1 MKFPSPVSVKWLAEF
16 LGAEL
21 VGDKNGH
28 ASGINEIHKVEKG
41 DLVFVDHPKYYDK
54 CIQSAAT
61 FIIINKAVEPLPPG
75 KALLVVEQP
84 FEAKVSVEVH
94 PLNADV
100 WLDGAYLG
108 GSRELTNLEVTVLRG
123 RRLLTIAAPGYKS
136 RFIVVDATT
145 ERTSRVT
152 VDLIPDRKR

>member
-1 MKFPSPVSVKWLAEF
+1 MTHRWLWAVAIVLVG
-16 LGAEL
+16 LGATPAWADY
-21 VGDKNGH
+21 GG
-28 ASGINEIHKVEKG
+28 
-41 DLVFVDHPKYYDK
+41 VDS
-54 CIQSAAT
+54 I
-61 FIIINKAVEPLPPG
+61 
-75 KALLVVEQP
+75 EQP
-84 FEAKVSVEVH
+84 FEARVTVEVH

>member
-1 MKFPSPVSVKWLAEF
+1 MTRRLLWTVAIV
-16 LGAEL
+16 L
-21 VGDKNGH
+21 VGL
-28 ASGINEIHKVEKG
+28 SGSPACADYGGVEG
-41 DLVFVDHPKYYDK
+41 
-54 CIQSAAT
+54 
-61 FIIINKAVEPLPPG
+61 VE
-75 KALLVVEQP
+75 AP
-84 FEAKVSVEVH
+84 FEAKVTVEVH

-108 GSRELTNLEVTVLRG
+108 GSRELTNLELTVLRG

-145 ERTSRVT
+145 ERASRVT

>member
-1 MKFPSPVSVKWLAEF
+1 MTRRLLWMVAMV
-16 LGAEL
+16 L
-21 VGDKNGH
+21 VGLGGRPAWADYG
-28 ASGINEIHKVEKG
+28 G
-41 DLVFVDHPKYYDK
+41 VD
-54 CIQSAAT
+54 A
-61 FIIINKAVEPLPPG
+61 
-75 KALLVVEQP
+75 VEQP
-84 FEAKVSVEVH
+84 FEAKVTVEVH

-108 GSRELTNLEVTVLRG
+108 GSRDLTNLELTVLRG

-145 ERTSRVT
+145 ARTSRVT

>member
-1 MKFPSPVSVKWLAEF
+1 MTHRWLWAV
-16 LGAEL
+16 AIVL
-21 VGDKNGH
+21 VGLCAAPAWADYG
-28 ASGINEIHKVEKG
+28 G
-41 DLVFVDHPKYYDK
+41 VD
-54 CIQSAAT
+54 
-61 FIIINKAVEPLPPG
+61 
-75 KALLVVEQP
+75 ALEQP
-84 FEAKVSVEVH
+84 FEATVTVEVH

-145 ERTSRVT
+145 ARTSRVT

>member
-1 MKFPSPVSVKWLAEF
+1 MTRRVLWTVAIV
-16 LGAEL
+16 L
-21 VGDKNGH
+21 VGL
-28 ASGINEIHKVEKG
+28 SGRPAWADYG
-41 DLVFVDHPKYYDK
+41 GVDG
-54 CIQSAAT
+54 
-61 FIIINKAVEPLPPG
+61 L
-75 KALLVVEQP
+75 EQP
-84 FEAKVSVEVH
+84 FEAKVTVEVH

-108 GSRELTNLEVTVLRG
+108 ASRELTNLELTVLRG

-145 ERTSRVT
+145 ARTSRVT